1 MRKISYRQALNEAM
15 TQEMER
21 DPSVFAY
28 GIGIPDHKGVWGS
41 TLGLQERFGED
52 RCFDTPLSED
62 AMTGFGL
69 GAAISGLRPIHIH
82 IRVDFM
88 LLALNQLANTIS
100 SYHYGSG
107 GQLNVPMTIRAVVGR
122 GWGQSYQHSK
132 SMYSVFAHIPGLKV
146 VIPTTPRDAK
156 GLLIAAIRDD
166 NPVLV
171 FEHRWLYDIEDD
183 VPEEPFEIPIGK
195 SNVIRSGCDVTVIAI
210 SWMNIEALKAAEIL
224 EKYHRVEI
232 EIIDPRSVSPMDY
245 EPMISSVKK
254 THLCII
260 ADYDWLPCGLSAE
273 IAAEIGQKCF
283 NYLLKPIERLG
294 FAFSPCPCTR
304 PLENQFYPNAMDIVR
319 KVEQSLELLPA
330 DLSKEEFY
338 TYEKRFKGPF

>member
-15 TQEMER
+15 VQEMER
-21 DPSVFAY
+21 DSSVFAY

-41 TLGLQERFGED
+41 TLGLQERFGEE
-52 RCFDTPLSED
+52 RCFDTALSED

-88 LLALNQLANTIS
+88 LLAVNQLANTIS

-107 GQLNVPMTIRAVVGR
+107 GQLNVPMTIRTVVGR

-132 SMYSVFAHIPGLKV
+132 SMYSVFAHLPGLKV
-146 VIPTTPRDAK
+146 VIPTTPMDAK

-183 VPEEPFEIPIGK
+183 VPEEPFEIPIGT
-195 SNVIRSGCDVTVIAI
+195 SNVLRSGDDVTVIAI

-224 EKYHRVEI
+224 EKYHDVQI

-245 EPMISSVKK
+245 EPMISSVMK
-254 THLCII
+254 TGYCVV

-283 NYLLKPIERLG
+283 FPLIKPVERLG

-304 PLENQFYPNAMDIVR
+304 PLENQFYPNAVDIVR
-319 KVEQSLELLPA
+319 KVEQLLHLSPV
-330 DLSKEEFY
+330 DLSKEEIY
-338 TYEKRFKGPF
+338 SYEKRFKGPF